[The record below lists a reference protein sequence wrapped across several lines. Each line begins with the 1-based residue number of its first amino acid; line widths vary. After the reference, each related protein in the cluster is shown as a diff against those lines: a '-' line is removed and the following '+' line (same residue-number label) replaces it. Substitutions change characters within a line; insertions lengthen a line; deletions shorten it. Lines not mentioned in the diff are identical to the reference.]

1 MAGKGRAGVP
11 NKPKLALEAMLRRRI
26 GPDYDAV
33 CELADLSEEL
43 RGNDERLGERI
54 KCLESVARYTRPQL
68 KQVEHTGEITTRQL
82 IDLDSP
88 LVANASKE
96 ISKALG
102 LH

>member
-1 MAGKGRAGVP
+1 MGRPKGSLNRPVQA
-11 NKPKLALEAMLRRRI
+11 ALDASLRKRI
-26 GPDYDAV
+26 GPDFDAV

-43 RGNDERLGERI
+43 RGNDDRLSERI

-68 KQVEHTGEITTRQL
+68 KQIEHTGEITTRQL

-96 ISKALG
+96 IAQALG